1 MKDKSVPIS
10 SGDARTSLVKQAI
23 DAQAN
28 KAKRCIAFP
37 FIVEIH
43 CKTLSFLAHYQASPL

>member
-1 MKDKSVPIS
+1 MKDKSDAMPGKS
-10 SGDARTSLVKQAI
+10 SGEARTSLVKQAI

-37 FIVEIH
+37 FSVERH
-43 CKTLSFLAHYQASPL
+43 CKTLSF